1 MSKQKTL
8 FRNATVIT
16 MDKTLGDFPR
26 GNVLIENDKIKDVGT
41 LLAVEDAKIIDAS
54 GMILMPGL
62 IDAHRHAWQGT
73 LRRLMP
79 NASNLMTYVKDI
91 HFGLARFYRP
101 EDIYLGNLI
110 TALGAVESG
119 ITSILDA
126 SHNAR
131 SYEHASAA
139 ISALEQSGIRA
150 LYAPGFPLG
159 GSWDKSFWP
168 QGLKRLQDDRLSSGG
183 LIKLGLFSHMGIH
196 SWGVARELG
205 VPIIT
210 EFLGKELS
218 ALLPELQAKKQ
229 LGPDNIFNHCTG
241 LTEEA
246 WKLISDSG
254 VKVTLDARS
263 DAQYGLEEGI
273 FPYQHAIRHG
283 IKPALGTDLET
294 SFGGDMFTEMR
305 VAFSL
310 QRAFSQNRRFNNDSQ
325 APEPVSTRAII
336 EAATI
341 NGAEAAGFG
350 AVTGSITPGKSADL
364 ILINT
369 NSLNL
374 FPSNNALGT
383 ILHAADRGNVDTVM
397 ISGKILKSGGKL
409 VGFNMAKIKDEIEE
423 SLGYL
428 FNEAGYKAD
437 ILEEE
442 FPGIQ

>member
-1 MSKQKTL
+1 MNKQKTL

-26 GNVLIENDKIKDVGT
+26 GNVLVENDKIRDVGT

-79 NASNLMTYVKDI
+79 NSSNLMTYVKDV

-110 TALGAVESG
+110 TALSAVESG
-119 ITSILDA
+119 ITTILDA

-131 SYEHASAA
+131 SYEHAGAA
-139 ISALEQSGIRA
+139 INALEQSGIRA

-159 GSWDKSFWP
+159 GHWDKSFWP
-168 QGLKRLQDDRLSSGG
+168 QGLKRLQDDRLPAGG

-196 SWGVARELG
+196 SWEIARELG

-246 WKLISDSG
+246 WKIISDSG

-283 IKPALGTDLET
+283 VKPALGTDLET

-305 VAFSL
+305 VAFTL
-310 QRAFSQNRRFNNDSQ
+310 QRAFAQNRRFNNDPQ
-325 APEPVSTRAII
+325 APAPVSARAII

-364 ILINT
+364 ILIDT
-369 NSLNL
+369 NGLNL

-409 VGFNMAKIKDEIEE
+409 VGFNMAKIKDEIED

-428 FNEAGYKAD
+428 FDEAGYKAD
-437 ILEEE
+437 ILEED

>member
-1 MSKQKTL
+1 
-8 FRNATVIT
+8 
-16 MDKTLGDFPR
+16 
-26 GNVLIENDKIKDVGT
+26 
-41 LLAVEDAKIIDAS
+41 
-54 GMILMPGL
+54 MILMPGL

-79 NASNLMTYVKDI
+79 NSSNLMTYVKDI

-110 TALGAVESG
+110 TALSAVESG
-119 ITSILDA
+119 ITTILDA

-131 SYEHASAA
+131 SYEHAGAA
-139 ISALEQSGIRA
+139 INALEQSGIRA

-159 GSWDKSFWP
+159 GHWDKSFWP
-168 QGLKRLQDDRLSSGG
+168 QGLKRLQDDRLPAGG

-196 SWGVARELG
+196 SWEIARELG

-246 WKLISDSG
+246 WKIISDSG

-305 VAFSL
+305 VAFTL
-310 QRAFSQNRRFNNDSQ
+310 QRAFAQNRRFNKDSQ

-350 AVTGSITPGKSADL
+350 GVTGSITPGKSADL
-364 ILINT
+364 ILIDT
-369 NSLNL
+369 NGLNL

-383 ILHAADRGNVDTVM
+383 VLHAADRGNVDTVM
-397 ISGKILKSGGKL
+397 IAGKILKSGGKL
-409 VGFNMAKIKDEIEE
+409 VGFDVAKIKDEIED
-423 SLGYL
+423 SLAYL
-428 FNEAGYKAD
+428 FDEAGYKAD
-437 ILEEE
+437 ILEED